1 MLDYPPMKHAASIAA
16 VVPAAG
22 ASRRMGRDKRLLA
35 FPGGGTVLEATV
47 ALLRAGGV
55 EAITVVL
62 EPDSPCR
69 ALAGLAGAALA
80 VNPDPSRGMLSSIR
94 VGLAALPAEAEAAL
108 IQPGDHPFAPPA
120 AVAALCARHR
130 AERPLLL
137 APSYAGRRG
146 HPLLLAR
153 ALFAEACACDDSVGL
168 CQLLE
173 RRSAELRELAWEAP
187 GGDDD
192 LDRPEDLARLDG
204 RPR

>member
-1 MLDYPPMKHAASIAA
+1 MERAPTIAA

-22 ASRRMGRDKRLLA
+22 ASRRMGRDKRRLG
-35 FPGGGTVLEATV
+35 FPGGGTVLEATI

-62 EPDSPCR
+62 EPASPCR
-69 ALAGLAGAALA
+69 SLAGLAGAALA

-94 VGLAALPAEAEAAL
+94 VGLAALGAEVEAAL

-120 AVAALCARHR
+120 AIAALCAHFRSQH
-130 AERPLLL
+130 PLLL

-153 ALFAEACACDDSVGL
+153 SLFAEAAACDDAVGL
-168 CQLLE
+168 RQLLE
-173 RRSAELRELAWEAP
+173 RRAPDLRALAWDAP

-192 LDRPEDLARLDG
+192 LDRPEDLARLEER